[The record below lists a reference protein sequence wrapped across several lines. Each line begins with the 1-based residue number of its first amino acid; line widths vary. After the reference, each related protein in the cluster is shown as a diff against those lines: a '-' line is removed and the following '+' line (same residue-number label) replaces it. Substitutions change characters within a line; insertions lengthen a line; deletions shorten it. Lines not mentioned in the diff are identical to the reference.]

1 MLAHQAAAVVGHE
14 NVLAMGNCCYAAV
27 CSAAQGASAPRREER
42 GRGISWQ
49 PPAYSLLEVVVAVA
63 MMMMIHFTDISF
75 LLLYMNT
82 HSALIFPQCF
92 ETVGLVTTGL

>member
-27 CSAAQGASAPRREER
+27 CSAAQGASAPTREER
-42 GRGISWQ
+42 GGGIPWQ

-63 MMMMIHFTDISF
+63 VAMMMIHFTDISF
-75 LLLYMNT
+75 LLSYE
-82 HSALIFPQCF
+82 HPQCF
-92 ETVGLVTTGL
+92 NIPSVL